1 MQEIEKEA
9 EEVLE
14 KLSKSLEKEKA
25 ALKEK
30 GKGAGEKE
38 EELKEVYYITST
50 SNVFRE
56 DEGVEDKPEFREAA
70 KKNAP
75 KFNEGYFVAEVGGW
89 VK

>member
-14 KLSKSLEKEKA
+14 KLSKSLGKEKA
-25 ALKEK
+25 
-30 GKGAGEKE
+30 KE
-38 EELKEVYYITST
+38 EELKEVYYITAT
-50 SNVFRE
+50 SNVFRD
-56 DEGVEDKPEFREAA
+56 DEAPEDKEKFREVA

-75 KFNEGYFVAEVGGW
+75 KFNEGYFIAEVGGW

>member
-25 ALKEK
+25 K
-30 GKGAGEKE
+30 
-38 EELKEVYYITST
+38 EELKEVYYITAT

-56 DEGVEDKPEFREAA
+56 DEGIEDKPELREAA